1 MSTFPRYPYLSPID
15 SMPSASTFNSMFLYA
30 LPDRRRSEWILG
42 VSTNMRKAALG
53 ENMRKAALGEN
64 MRKAALGVI
73 CPCPVTINHL
83 NKRRHPRE
91 GGMSLS

>member
-53 ENMRKAALGEN
+53 ENMRKAALG
-64 MRKAALGVI
+64 VI

>member
-1 MSTFPRYPYLSPID
+1 LSTFPRYPYLSPID

-53 ENMRKAALGEN
+53 ENMRKAALG
-64 MRKAALGVI
+64 VI